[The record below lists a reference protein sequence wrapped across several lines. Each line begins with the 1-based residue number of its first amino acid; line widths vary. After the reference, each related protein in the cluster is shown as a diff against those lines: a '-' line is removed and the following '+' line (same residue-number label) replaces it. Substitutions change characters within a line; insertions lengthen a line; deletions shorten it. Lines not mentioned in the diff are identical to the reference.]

1 MFISL
6 KRIFRSGWHS
16 FSQNG
21 EILVATM
28 FVLFLAISLVST
40 LFLFKDVSQI
50 LISSIQEK
58 IDISVYFTEDASE
71 EDILSVGEKIAKFPE
86 VEKIEYVSP
95 EQALENFI
103 EEHKEEPA
111 LLDSI
116 DEIGQNPFLASLNI
130 KAWDPNQY
138 GKVSAFVEQSNFE
151 DIIEKIDY
159 HEREPVIERISSLS
173 SNITKFGIS
182 FSIILLIVAVLVTFN
197 TIRLSIYDSREEI
210 KIQRLVGAANWYIRG
225 PFLIQGIVSGILAT
239 LISILVLSATYWFLS
254 PKLAVFSS
262 DINLFALFIGNFWA
276 IVLIQFTTGIGLGII
291 SSTIAI
297 RKYLKV

>member
-16 FSQNG
+16 FSG
-21 EILVATM
+21 DKEILVATM

-40 LFLFKDVSQI
+40 LFLFKDASQI

-58 IDISVYFTEDASE
+58 IDISVYFIESASE
-71 EDILSVGEKIAKFPE
+71 EDILSMGEKIAKFPE
-86 VEKIEYVSP
+86 VEKIEYVSS
-95 EQALENFI
+95 EKALENFI

-130 KAWDPNQY
+130 KAWDPSQY
-138 GKVSAFVEQSNFE
+138 GKVSSFVEKSNFG
-151 DIIEKIDY
+151 DIIKKVDY
-159 HEREPVIERISSLS
+159 HEREPVIKIISSLS

-197 TIRLSIYDSREEI
+197 TIRLSIYNSREEI
-210 KIQRLVGAANWYIRG
+210 KIQKLVGAANWYIRG

-254 PKLAVFSS
+254 PKLVVFSS
-262 DINLFALFIGNFWA
+262 DLNLFALFIGNFWA

>member
-16 FSQNG
+16 FSG
-21 EILVATM
+21 DKEILVATM

-40 LFLFKDVSQI
+40 LFLFKDASQV
-50 LISSIQEK
+50 LISIIQEK
-58 IDISVYFTEDASE
+58 IDISVYFIENASE
-71 EDILSVGEKIAKFPE
+71 EDILNMGEKIAKFPE
-86 VEKIEYVSP
+86 VEKIEYVSS
-95 EQALENFI
+95 EKALENFI

-130 KAWDPNQY
+130 KAWDPSQY
-138 GKVSAFVEQSNFE
+138 GKVSSFVEKSNFGN
-151 DIIEKIDY
+151 IIEKVDY
-159 HEREPVIERISSLS
+159 HEREPVIKIISSLS

-197 TIRLSIYDSREEI
+197 TIRLSIYNSKEEI

-225 PFLIQGIVSGILAT
+225 PFLVQGIVSGILAT
-239 LISILVLSATYWFLS
+239 LISILVLSVTYWFLS

-262 DINLFALFIGNFWA
+262 DLNLFALFIGNFWA

>member
-16 FSQNG
+16 FSRDK

-40 LFLFKDVSQI
+40 LFLFKDVSQVLI
-50 LISSIQEK
+50 LNIQEK
-58 IDISVYFTEDASE
+58 INISVYFIEDASE
-71 EDILSVGEKIAKFPE
+71 EDILDMGEKIAKFPE
-86 VEKIEYVSP
+86 VEKIEYVSS
-95 EQALENFI
+95 EKALENFI

-130 KAWDPNQY
+130 KAWDPSQY
-138 GKVSAFVEQSNFE
+138 GKVSSFVEKSNFE
-151 DIIEKIDY
+151 DIIEKVDY
-159 HEREPVIERISSLS
+159 HEREPVIKIISSLS

-197 TIRLSIYDSREEI
+197 TIRLSIYNSREEI

-225 PFLIQGIVSGILAT
+225 PFLVQGIVSGILAT

-262 DINLFALFIGNFWA
+262 DLNLFALFVGNFWA
-276 IVLIQFTTGIGLGII
+276 IVLIQFVTGIGLGII